1 MTDDELLAEL
11 RTAFPPR
18 RIDASTAFVQRGRLY
33 CDGPEVI
40 ALLHGKTWEE
50 IDGTA
55 FSRRSDSLHFL
66 GDDHIRAVLPRALYL
81 LVVLGPMSAL
91 GDMFPHYLR
100 RKTSS
105 DRHVTN
111 LERSVARFDAWTND
125 LNLAQRRVVGRVLVE
140 FAARFP
146 NYADLSEVALD
157 RFWRQWL
164 D

>member
-11 RTAFPPR
+11 RAAFPPK
-18 RIDASTAFVQRGRLY
+18 RIDASTAFEQRGRLY
-33 CDGPEVI
+33 CDGLEVA

-91 GDMFPHYLR
+91 GDMSPHYLR
-100 RKTSS
+100 RKASS

-111 LERSVARFDAWTND
+111 LERRSRSTASGGSGSSSASYTPEPGGGFSPYFSI
-125 LNLAQRRVVGRVLVE
+125 L
-140 FAARFP
+140 
-146 NYADLSEVALD
+146 
-157 RFWRQWL
+157 
-164 D
+164 